1 MNSFIKTIG
10 GGSLLIMSLVTFPDS
25 GYPQANSELGSESGS
40 ESGVSE
46 SESAQDSQPQDWY
59 ETCVTGTAQDAISAC
74 DALIETD
81 PENERAW
88 TNRGNALDE
97 IGETEAAL
105 DSHDRALEL
114 APAYSLALANRCA
127 TLGNLGE
134 HEAAVDSC
142 LAAIE
147 GDGRWGDSG
156 EELAWDNMGVSLAYL
171 GRYEESLNAHRMA
184 LDLNPDYANAWNNL
198 GATLFDLERYG
209 EAIEAFEQALDLNPE
224 DALARSNLIV
234 ARQRDRQD

>member
-1 MNSFIKTIG
+1 MNSLIKTIG
-10 GGSLLIMSLVTFPDS
+10 GGSLLVMSLVTAPDPGLPQVNPDLGPES
-25 GYPQANSELGSESGS
+25 GAESEL
-40 ESGVSE
+40 SE
-46 SESAQDSQPQDWY
+46 SESDPDLQAQDWY

-81 PENERAW
+81 PDDERAW

-105 DSHDRALEL
+105 ESHDRALEL
-114 APAYSLALANRCA
+114 APNYSLALANRCA
-127 TLGNLGE
+127 TLGSLGE

-171 GRYEESLNAHRMA
+171 DRYEESLNAHRMA

-209 EAIEAFEQALDLNPE
+209 EAIEAFEQALALNPS